1 MTVCRKGKLA
11 MREYRPSNRVPLPG
25 LLLMITAAVVG
36 GLGAGVIT
44 YFVSRELY
52 LVVVFPILLG
62 LLCGWI
68 AALVVQ
74 IGRVRAPL
82 AAGAFGVLMA
92 LILYGTYR
100 YADYYWGFRGDLKKH
115 FEDAIDQK
123 ITDDQYQAFED
134 MALQEAVDATGFVG
148 YTKLTARE
156 GITITKATRLT
167 GGGLTLK
174 GGVLYV
180 YWMIE
185 IGLISYFAAAGAYR
199 SARKPFSEQ
208 TGDWYGPAQR
218 VGTLPA
224 ESISA
229 FVALMQQGQLAQAGA
244 LTVPEGGDP
253 PRTDVAIYR
262 SAAPDDEL
270 VLVMQRLVNRRS
282 SVGAKDLTR
291 WIVTPAEWAI
301 FQGGLSSSSSDAESV

>member
-1 MTVCRKGKLA
+1 
-11 MREYRPSNRVPLPG
+11 MREYHPSNRVPLPG
-25 LLLMITAAVVG
+25 LLMMITAAVVG

-52 LVVVFPILLG
+52 LVIVFPILLG

-82 AAGAFGVLMA
+82 VAAAFGLLMA

-134 MALQEAVDATGFVG
+134 MALQDAVGATGFVG
-148 YTKLTARE
+148 YTKLTAQG
-156 GITITKATRLT
+156 GITITKATPAT

-174 GGVLYV
+174 GGVLYA
-180 YWMIE
+180 YWVIE
-185 IGLISYFAAAGAYR
+185 IGLIVYFAVVGAYR

-208 TGDWYGPAQR
+208 TGDWYRPPQY

-244 LTVPEGGDP
+244 LTVPVGGEP
-253 PRTDVAIYR
+253 PRTDVAVYR
-262 SAAPDDEL
+262 SAAPDDDL
-270 VLVMQRLVNRRS
+270 VLAMQRFASWRS
-282 SVGAKDLTR
+282 SAASKDLTR

-301 FQGGLSSSSSDAESV
+301 FQGGIPSSSSDAESV